1 MILTLQLDLER
12 VKFSGVT
19 RGTDGGGG
27 NCSMAQQARGAKQPN
42 AKYFVT
48 NDENVSLI
56 KFADQYIQG

>member
-27 NCSMAQQARGAKQPN
+27 GNCSMAQQARGAKQPN
-42 AKYFVT
+42 EKYFVT
-48 NDENVSLI
+48 NT
-56 KFADQYIQG
+56 